1 MDIEVPFK
9 EVSEE
14 VVRESLIAIS
24 YSTPDKAP
32 NTLYAETE
40 ALSSSS
46 SNKDGGA
53 VDMSNSGVVDM
64 YMSELISI
72 SNYQAPEC
80 PASSPRMWT

>member
-1 MDIEVPFK
+1 MDIQVPFK

-24 YSTPDKAP
+24 YSTPDKAL

-40 ALSSSS
+40 ALSSS

-53 VDMSNSGVVDM
+53 VDMSNSGVVEM